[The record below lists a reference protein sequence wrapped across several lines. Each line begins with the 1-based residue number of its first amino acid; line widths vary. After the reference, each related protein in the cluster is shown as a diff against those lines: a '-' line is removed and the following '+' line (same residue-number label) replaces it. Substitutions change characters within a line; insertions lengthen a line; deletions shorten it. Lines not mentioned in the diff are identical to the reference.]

1 MKINILKY
9 RNQYVHY
16 YMNHYPLPD
25 ISSNDILKTLRD
37 KLFISILLLAF
48 PVCIIAYIPSFIVS
62 ILTKQFVIAAFD
74 SAAMALL
81 VSFFLSRKLSL
92 YAKKGL
98 FSLTFYILSALL
110 LFYLGNKG
118 PGLIILICTSVLM
131 TLYQSKKAGLIA
143 VA

>member
-1 MKINILKY
+1 
-9 RNQYVHY
+9 
-16 YMNHYPLPD
+16 MNHYPLPD

-81 VSFFLSRKLSL
+81 VSIFLSRKLSL